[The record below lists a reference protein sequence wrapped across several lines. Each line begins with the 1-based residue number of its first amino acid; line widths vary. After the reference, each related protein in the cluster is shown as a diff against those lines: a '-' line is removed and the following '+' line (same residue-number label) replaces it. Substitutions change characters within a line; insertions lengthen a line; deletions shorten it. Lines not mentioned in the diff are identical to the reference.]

1 MKVLDLMNKE
11 ENWEEV
17 LQQSPYF
24 INIKKEDDYVLLKYN
39 QLFSDFSNEI
49 VRECRGAIFR
59 KQGGRWICVSRAFN
73 KFCNYGESYAPKINW
88 ENAAVVEKIDG
99 CFSGEDRVM
108 LADGTSKKIK
118 TIVNNKE
125 NISVLSYNFN
135 TKTIESKK
143 VIGWSRSVAKRPLSD
158 WLTIHLKHI
167 KTKLYGKISQHC
179 IITPTKNH
187 QFFVKRNDTIQEIL
201 AENLK
206 VGDILLTPIVGLT
219 TIEEQVILGTL
230 LGDGSCTY
238 YQEQDKS
245 KDKGIRF
252 CHSKKQE
259 KYVKFKASL
268 LQRLG
273 GQVKNIVSLNSY
285 GTEKTIYQSFVN
297 SGISLC
303 YNIAYKN
310 YHKEISYEWLQRLG
324 WLGFAIWYMDDGSLH
339 TGCKNNSI
347 HLHTEGFTKD
357 EVELIC
363 KFYSDKGYKSYVQ
376 HYKKYYIIN
385 FSTEASELI
394 WREIRKFIPECMQYK
409 LPERHRGFFEKI
421 VDTETPKIIL
431 SEGYIEKI
439 NDGLISHNY
448 GDEDYAYSYDIEVE
462 DNHNYFCQGVLV
474 HNSLIKCFYDND
486 EWHIATNGQINAFEM
501 PINDEGLTFGDLVLK
516 ALGGQ
521 EQFSKLTYLLDCNFT
536 YMFELVS
543 PITQVVIHYPNTELY
558 YLGARDMITMREDRL
573 KDNSIMAKFGIKQPK
588 YYATIH
594 DIDECI
600 RSANEM
606 GKDNEGFV
614 VVDNCYNR
622 IKVKSPEYLRAARLN
637 NNNRITI
644 KRVVEMMREEQL
656 DDFIAYCPQHKEMV
670 NKVIGALKEMEEECV
685 KEWDEVR
692 EFARKEKK
700 EFVSIV
706 KSKGVKWP
714 NYLYWKYSNSEGAP
728 SQFFNKMLVKT
739 ITDLIKKKLDEK
751 SN

>member
-1 MKVLDLMNKE
+1 MELEIQKFLKSHDISELKENPYNLIIKE
-11 ENWEEV
+11 EDGLV
-17 LQQSPYF
+17 LF
-24 INIKKEDDYVLLKYN
+24 KYN
-39 QLFSDFSNEI
+39 QLSSDFSLPI
-49 VRECRGAIFR
+49 VRECRGIIFYKR
-59 KQGGRWICVSRAFN
+59 EDGLYDCVCRAFD
-73 KFCNYGESYAPKINW
+73 KFMNYGQDGADEIDWNS
-88 ENAAVVEKIDG
+88 AVVEEKVDG

-125 NISVLSYNFN
+125 DISVLSYNFN
-135 TKTIESKK
+135 TKTIEPKK
-143 VIGWSRSVAKRPLSD
+143 VIGWSRSIAKRPLSD

-187 QFFVKRNDTIQEIL
+187 QFFVKRNDTTQEIL

-206 VGDILLTPIVGLT
+206 VGDILFTPIVGLT

-238 YQEQDKS
+238 YQEQDKNR
-245 KDKGIRF
+245 DKGIRF

-259 KYVKFKASL
+259 EYVKFKASL

-285 GTEKTIYQSFVN
+285 GTEKTRYQSLVN

-324 WLGFAIWYMDDGSLH
+324 WLGFAIWYMDDGSLQ

-363 KFYSDKGYKSYVQ
+363 KFYSDRGYKSYVQ

-421 VDTETPKIIL
+421 IDTETPKIIL

-448 GDEDYAYSYDIEVE
+448 SDEDYVYSYDIEVE

-474 HNSLIKCFYDND
+474 HNSLIKLFYHND
-486 EWHIATNGQINAFEM
+486 KWRIATNGTIDAFKAEA
-501 PINDEGLTFGDLVLK
+501 TAKKTYGDLFIE
-516 ALGGQ
+516 ALNGRKYAK
-521 EQFSKLTYLLDCNFT
+521 KLYEILDKDYT

-543 PITQVVIHYPNTELY
+543 PETQLVVNYPKTKLY
-558 YLGARDMITMREDRL
+558 YLGRRNIFTMIEDKVNL
-573 KDNSIMAKFGIKQPK
+573 PYAEYFGILMPKQ
-588 YYATIH
+588 YSLSS
-594 DIDECI
+594 IDECL
-600 RSANEM
+600 AYVKTMTKNE
-606 GKDNEGFV
+606 EGFV
-614 VVDNCYNR
+614 VRDKYFRR
-622 IKVKSPEYLRAARLN
+622 IKIKSPEYLLAFGMN
-637 NNNRITI
+637 NNNKITNKRIINMMKNNTI
-644 KRVVEMMREEQL
+644 
-656 DDFIAYCPQHKEMV
+656 DDFIAYCPQHKD
-670 NKVIGALKEMEEECV
+670 KVDDMFSRIFTLCALLDYDWDISQIECLTSSR
-685 KEWDEVR
+685 K
-692 EFARKEKK
+692 EFALYAKNFQTMDFLMRKYE
-700 EFVSIV
+700 
-706 KSKGVKWP
+706 
-714 NYLYWKYSNSEGAP
+714 NSSLKAIDYILSRP
-728 SQFFNKMLVKT
+728 TKT
-739 ITDLIKKKLDEK
+739 ILLLLEEF
-751 SN
+751 NV